1 MARSSYL
8 EKIATDKM
16 KEAEVKEADNNMDE
30 EDNSRLDAL
39 AELVLEHD
47 ASKMAQQEHNVHVH
61 NAGKTSRA
69 TDFVLQVEEDEEEE
83 WYTQAVDEAE
93 AAYYSQKNLV
103 VEQEEDD
110 EWLTQAVDEIEAAY
124 YRQKAEKAKGVVVE
138 ACESD
143 DDDLLPGYVSG

>member
-1 MARSSYL
+1 M
-8 EKIATDKM
+8 DKM
-16 KEAEVKEADNNMDE
+16 KEDEVKEADDNMDE

-61 NAGKTSRA
+61 NAGETSRA
-69 TDFVLQVEEDEEEE
+69 TDFVLQVEEEEE

>member
-1 MARSSYL
+1 L
-8 EKIATDKM
+8 EKIAMDKM
-16 KEAEVKEADNNMDE
+16 KEDEVKEADDNMDE

-61 NAGKTSRA
+61 NAGETSRA
-69 TDFVLQVEEDEEEE
+69 TDFVLQVEEEEEE

>member
-1 MARSSYL
+1 M
-8 EKIATDKM
+8 DKM
-16 KEAEVKEADNNMDE
+16 KEDEVKEADDNMDE

-47 ASKMAQQEHNVHVH
+47 ACKMAQQEHNVHVH
-61 NAGKTSRA
+61 NAGETSRA

>member
-1 MARSSYL
+1 M
-8 EKIATDKM
+8 DNM
-16 KEAEVKEADNNMDE
+16 KEDEAKEADNNMDE

-39 AELVLEHD
+39 AELVIEHD
-47 ASKMAQQEHNVHVH
+47 ASKMAQQEQNVHVH
-61 NAGKTSRA
+61 NAGETSRA
-69 TDFVLQVEEDEEEE
+69 TDFVLQVEEKEEEEEE

-93 AAYYSQKNLV
+93 AAYYSQKILV

-124 YRQKAEKAKGVVVE
+124 YRQKVEKAKGVVVE

>member
-1 MARSSYL
+1 M
-8 EKIATDKM
+8 DKM
-16 KEAEVKEADNNMDE
+16 KKDEVKEADDNMDE

-61 NAGKTSRA
+61 NAGETSRA
-69 TDFVLQVEEDEEEE
+69 TDFVLQVEEEEE